1 MQLDFHELLQP
12 YRKAKPQ
19 LTLEMI
25 FNTMVNHYKFPSA
38 VVGEAVWK
46 TFDEMANGLT
56 FTGDGTTRVEALT
69 YYMRDRCRE
78 MASKKAVYD
87 VEKAIDT
94 LTACGVYNC
103 CSRVQKIRKRSFR
116 HKFLRFWLKPRLFW
130 RL

>member
-25 FNTMVNHYKFPSA
+25 FNTMINHYKFPSS

-56 FTGDGTTRVEALT
+56 FTGNGTTRVEALT
-69 YYMRDRCRE
+69 YYIRDALAYLNKLPMPLSLILYALYFDLIR
-78 MASKKAVYD
+78 
-87 VEKAIDT
+87 
-94 LTACGVYNC
+94 
-103 CSRVQKIRKRSFR
+103 SR
-116 HKFLRFWLKPRLFW
+116 
-130 RL
+130 